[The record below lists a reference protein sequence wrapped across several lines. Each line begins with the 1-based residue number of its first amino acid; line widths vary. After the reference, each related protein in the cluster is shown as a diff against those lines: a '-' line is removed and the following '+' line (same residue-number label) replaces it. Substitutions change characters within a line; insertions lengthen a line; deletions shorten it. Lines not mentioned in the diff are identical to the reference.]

1 MGNLWPFTGRA
12 VETAQ
17 IVRTLAEPGSSSG
30 VVIAGDPG
38 VGKSRLAREVLT
50 AIADRCETRWVVATK
65 SGRALPFGAFS
76 EWIRDAG
83 SDPTMLVRSVIDT
96 LTATTRG
103 RSVVVGVDDAH
114 QLDEL
119 SALVVH
125 QLINRQLAKVV
136 VTVRNREQAPDAITG
151 LWKDSYLDR
160 IQLTALTRQE
170 CCQLLTRV
178 LHGPVAPTTLE
189 HLWQLTQGNA
199 LFLRHLVDQ
208 ELARKHWSFRN
219 GSWAWD
225 GNDLASTE
233 LADLVTSQMG
243 ALSEPLAD
251 VVDLL
256 TVAGPL
262 ECDLL
267 AQITDWSVV
276 EEARTR
282 GLVAVEYDSTTAIA
296 RLGHPLYGE
305 VRRWKSSGMRG
316 RELRGR
322 VVRAVA
328 DGPVGDTQELLRRAL
343 WWLESDLPPNGAL
356 FTQAAGAAMQLL
368 NPLLAER
375 LAGEARRVETTYEA
389 TYLHTFALHL
399 VGRAPEAERIL
410 ADVFDQRF
418 APEEL
423 ANLAMFRAANL
434 YWVLGQTAASRQVLD
449 DAQGRLPV
457 ETHGV
462 LTAYRALVE
471 AADGSAGA
479 AIDIADSVL
488 SKDISDI
495 AAMNALY
502 ALELACGYAGRVEK
516 ATGAAKRGYQL
527 AERSPGV
534 APMLFGFTE
543 HHIQALVLAGHL
555 GEAQG
560 LAQRA
565 AHQTIDTPVASSA
578 YAALFMGHV
587 DLSGGRVRA
596 AISRLEKAVRTFT
609 EIGNVKLGEVLSRCD
624 FVVALATCGD
634 ADSATSEF
642 AALDALQNP
651 FGYLEPRCVL
661 ARAWLSAA
669 EGEMTAAVASCL
681 KAAEIA
687 REQGYFA
694 QETMCLHTAVR
705 FGDFTSATRLG
716 DLREF
721 VEGPRVA
728 AAAAHASAL
737 AVGDADQLSAASRSF
752 ERFGDLAAAIDA
764 AAHAANAYRRRD
776 QRGSALTELARA
788 HELAELCGGMDT
800 PALRAVEA
808 DLLTGRQREV
818 LAMAARGLSNRDIA
832 HRLNVSVRTVEGH
845 RYRATKRKA

>member
-1 MGNLWPFTGRA
+1 
-12 VETAQ
+12 
-17 IVRTLAEPGSSSG
+17 
-30 VVIAGDPG
+30 
-38 VGKSRLAREVLT
+38 
-50 AIADRCETRWVVATK
+50 
-65 SGRALPFGAFS
+65 
-76 EWIRDAG
+76 
-83 SDPTMLVRSVIDT
+83 MLVRSVIDT

-151 LWKDSYLDR
+151 FWKDSYLDR
-160 IQLTALTRQE
+160 IQLTALTRLE

-178 LHGPVAPTTLE
+178 LHGPVAPTTLA
-189 HLWQLTQGNA
+189 HLWELTQGNA

-208 ELARKHWSFRN
+208 ELALKHWSFHN

-225 GNDLASTE
+225 GNDLTSTE

-243 ALSEPLAD
+243 ALSEPVAD

-267 AQITDWSVV
+267 AQIVGWSVV

-282 GLVAVEYDSTTAIA
+282 GLVTVECGSTTAVA

-305 VRRWKSSGMRG
+305 VRRWKSGGNRG

-328 DGPVGDTQELLRRAL
+328 DSAVRDTQELLRRAL
-343 WWLESDLPPNGAL
+343 WWLGSDLPPNCAL

-375 LAGEARRVETTYEA
+375 LAGEARRAEPTYEA

-410 ADVFDQRF
+410 ADVFNRRF
-418 APEEL
+418 APEQL

-560 LAQRA
+560 LAQRT

-728 AAAAHASAL
+728 AAAAHAGAL
-737 AVGDADQLSAASRSF
+737 VAGDPDQLSATSRSF
-752 ERFGDLAAAIDA
+752 ERFGDMAAAIDA

-845 RYRATKRKA
+845 RYRAMKRKA